1 MGALPFSDLFKSRKS
16 GDDDAINIER
26 VGEPP
31 KPAFGPT
38 EKLAVV
44 TELEQAGLSWF
55 WATDPRGNVTYL
67 SEAIA
72 AACRGM
78 EVNDGPMALQS
89 LLVPVGDEGEGR
101 SLGLKLGTRKSFA
114 NLIVETTAH
123 DPAMR
128 LVLRL
133 TGRAITGPD
142 GEFHGFR
149 GAAIDVT
156 EDYREE
162 EEASR
167 LAQFDSLTGLAN
179 RHRMTQRI
187 EATLTTFRASK
198 RTCALFML
206 DLDRFKQVNDTLG
219 HAAGDQLLQQVA
231 ERLKGAVA
239 NRGEIG
245 RLGGDEFQVLVP
257 DMDDRGELGEIAK
270 KIIAM
275 LSQPYSVEE
284 GRCSIG
290 CSVGIAIAPYDG
302 VDRDELTRAA
312 DLALYASKNG
322 GRGQFRF
329 YAADLE
335 LEDSL
340 RKRMESDLADA
351 IETGAFALE
360 YEPSVSLKGNRVVAL
375 EARYCWEDEQRGRLA
390 PESFLPVADG
400 SRLIIPIGEWALR
413 QACRDARGWPASIR
427 VAVPVSPVQF
437 LATGFVDRVADILEE
452 TELDPARLEL
462 QLGEAIIQGDGATV
476 DKALAA
482 LFKLGVR
489 IVLDQFGGGFTS
501 LSYLRRAPFNG
512 LRIAPNFFE
521 PTVGDDMGDIEMIG
535 AIVQLARTLGME
547 TSAGGIHALPLLDKL
562 KRAGVDTIQGY
573 VFAEAMD
580 ADAVEIAIANGDWT
594 IAPTDAGSQRA
605 SRRTVFRKIGLI
617 HLDQYYEVTLR
628 NLSRS
633 GAMIQGLEDVPVN
646 TQFVL
651 DFGGGQLAVATVK
664 RVMDDTQG
672 VEFEQ
677 ELVDDGAG
685 GLVTRNRVSPYA
697 LAAAG
702 LPLKSL
708 DGGMTGIPCGEMGQG
723 GGLRQ
728 FKYSPNAPKSV
739 LAA

>member
-16 GDDDAINIER
+16 GNEEAIDGHCA
-26 VGEPP
+26 GEPL
-31 KPAFGPT
+31 KAAFGQT
-38 EKLAVV
+38 EKLAIISD
-44 TELEQAGLSWF
+44 LEQAGVSWF
-55 WATDPRGNVTYL
+55 WATDARGNVTYL
-67 SEAIA
+67 SDAIA
-72 AACRGM
+72 AACGGM
-78 EVNDGPMALQS
+78 EAANVSAALQS

-101 SLGLKLGTRKSFA
+101 SLGLKLGIRKPFT
-114 NLIVETTAH
+114 NLLVETTAP
-123 DPAMR
+123 DPAKR

-133 TGRAITGPD
+133 TGRAVTD
-142 GEFHGFR
+142 SNGEFYGFR
-149 GAAIDVT
+149 GSALDVT
-156 EDYREE
+156 DDYRGE

-187 EATLTTFRASK
+187 EATLATFRASK

-231 ERLKGAVA
+231 ERLQGAVG

-257 DMDDRGELGEIAK
+257 DIDDRGDLGEIAK

-284 GRCSIG
+284 GRCTIG

-335 LEDSL
+335 HEDNL

-351 IETGAFALE
+351 IESGAFALE
-360 YEPSVSLKGNRVVAL
+360 YEPSVSLEGNRVIAL
-375 EARYCWEDEQRGRLA
+375 EARYCWEDEERGRVA
-390 PESFLPVADG
+390 PENFLPVAEG
-400 SRLIIPIGEWALR
+400 SRLIVPIGEWALR
-413 QACRDARGWPASIR
+413 QACRDAQSWPASIR
-427 VAVPVSPVQF
+427 VAVPVTPVQF
-437 LATGFVDRVADILEE
+437 LATGFVDRVAEILEE

-462 QLGEAIIQGDGATV
+462 QLGEAIIQGDAAAV
-476 DKALAA
+476 DKGLAA

-521 PTVGDDMGDIEMIG
+521 PTVGDDLGDLEMIG

-547 TSAGGIHALPLLDKL
+547 TSAGGIHALALLDKL
-562 KRAGVDTIQGY
+562 RKAGVDTIQGY
-573 VFAEAMD
+573 VFSEAMNAEA
-580 ADAVEIAIANGDWT
+580 VEMALANGEWT

-617 HLDQYYEVTLR
+617 HVDQYYEVTLR

-708 DGGMTGIPCGEMGQG
+708 DGGMTGIPGAEAAQV
-723 GGLRQ
+723 GLRQ
-728 FKYSPNAPKSV
+728 FKYSPNAPKGA

>member
-16 GDDDAINIER
+16 ASEEPHQSAIPDAPR
-26 VGEPP
+26 TV
-31 KPAFGPT
+31 AFGDAQ
-38 EKLAVV
+38 KLAVV
-44 TELEQAGLSWF
+44 ADLERTGVNWF
-55 WATDPRGNVTYL
+55 WATDSRGHITYL
-67 SEAIA
+67 SDSILG
-72 AACRGM
+72 ACAGSAKA
-78 EVNDGPMALQS
+78 DGTVALQS
-89 LLVPVGDEGEGR
+89 LLVPVGDEGDGR
-101 SLGLKLGTRKSFA
+101 SLGLKLGTRKPFT
-114 NLIVETTAH
+114 NLLVETTAH
-123 DPAMR
+123 DAAAR

-133 TGRAITGPD
+133 SGRAVTDEG
-142 GEFHGFR
+142 GEFYGFR
-149 GAAIDVT
+149 GSAIDVT
-156 EDYREE
+156 DEYRSE

-167 LAQFDSLTGLAN
+167 LAQYDSLTGLAN

-187 EATLTTFRASK
+187 EATLASFRASK
-198 RTCALFML
+198 RNCALFML

-231 ERLKGAVA
+231 ERLQGAVG

-270 KIIAM
+270 KIITM
-275 LSQPYSVEE
+275 LSQPYSVQE
-284 GRCSIG
+284 GRCNIG
-290 CSVGIAIAPYDG
+290 CSIGIAIAPYDG

-335 LEDSL
+335 HEETL
-340 RKRMESDLADA
+340 RRRMESDLAEA
-351 IETGAFALE
+351 IESGAFALE
-360 YEPSVSLKGNRVVAL
+360 YEPSVSLDGNRVIAL
-375 EARYCWEDEQRGRLA
+375 EARYCWEDEERGRVA
-390 PESFLPVADG
+390 PESFLPVAEG
-400 SRLIIPIGEWALR
+400 SRLIVPIGEWALR
-413 QACRDARGWPASIR
+413 QACRDAQHWPESIR

-437 LATGFVDRVADILEE
+437 FAGGFVDRIAEVLEE

-462 QLGEAIIQGDGATV
+462 QLGEAIIQGDAAAV
-476 DKALAA
+476 DKGLAA

-501 LSYLRRAPFNG
+501 LSYLRRAPFSG

-521 PTVGDDMGDIEMIG
+521 PTVGDELGDMQMIG

-547 TSAGGIHALPLLDKL
+547 TSAGGIHALALLDKL
-562 KRAGVDTIQGY
+562 KKAGVDTIQGF
-573 VFAEAMD
+573 VFAEAMT
-580 ADAVEIAIANGDWT
+580 ADAIEIALTAGEWT
-594 IAPTDAGSQRA
+594 IAPTDGSQRA

-617 HLDQYYEVTLR
+617 HVDCYYEVTLR

-708 DGGMTGIPCGEMGQG
+708 DGGKSGIPGMEEGQG
-723 GGLRQ
+723 GIRQ
-728 FKYSPNAPKSV
+728 FKYSRNAPKGS